1 MHFAVEPYGQ
11 GWPQLAELG
20 LALILSALIGLEREY
35 RQKSAGLRT
44 YTVVGVAAA
53 LMMLISKYGFTD
65 VLQSSRIV
73 LDPSRVAAQIVTGIG
88 FIGGGV
94 IFLRRDLVRGLT
106 TAAIVWLTAAIGMA
120 CGAGLPILAVA
131 VTGAH
136 FFVVFFFTWV
146 ARHLPRSHFRSTQLR
161 LLYESGRGSLRDA
174 LSLCTRQGFT
184 VSDLSVQH
192 TGDSEKDVVNVLVT
206 IQGTGDLEQL
216 EARMGSVGGMLAVS
230 TAEVGDPI
238 ER

>member
-1 MHFAVEPYGQ
+1 MHFAGEPYGQ

-20 LALILSALIGLEREY
+20 MALVLSALIGLEREY

-53 LMMLISKYGFTD
+53 LMMLVSKYGFSD
-65 VLQSSRIV
+65 ILLNDRIV
-73 LDPSRVAAQIVTGIG
+73 LDPSRIAAQIVTGIG

-94 IFLRRDLVRGLT
+94 IFMRRDVVRGLT

-136 FFVVFFFTWV
+136 FFVVCFFPRI
-146 ARHLPRSHFRSTQLR
+146 AHHLPRSNYRSTQLR
-161 LLYESGRGSLRDA
+161 LLYEPGRGSLRDA
-174 LSLCTRQGFT
+174 LSLCTRQGFA
-184 VSDLSVQH
+184 VSDLSVEH
-192 TGDSEKDVVNVLVT
+192 SGDGEKDVVNVLVT

-216 EARMGSVGGMLAVS
+216 ETRMGAVDGMLAVA
-230 TAEVGDPI
+230 TAEIGDPV